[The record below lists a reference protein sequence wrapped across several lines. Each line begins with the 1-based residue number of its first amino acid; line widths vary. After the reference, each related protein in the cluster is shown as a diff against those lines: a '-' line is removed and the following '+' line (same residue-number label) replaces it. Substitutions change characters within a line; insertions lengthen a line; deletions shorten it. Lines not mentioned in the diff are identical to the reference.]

1 MKNSETN
8 NIQSNSGNTVLGEV
22 NGGIELIGKKV
33 CIWKESKNGR
43 FLAKGTIIDYHK
55 SKGKG
60 YGKNTIIKGKYLIDF
75 GNNKR
80 FWHTRSGFNFA

>member
-1 MKNSETN
+1 MKNNETN
-8 NIQSNSGNTVLGEV
+8 ADLEKV

-33 CIWKESKNGR
+33 CIWKDSKSGR

-60 YGKNTIIKGKYLIDF
+60 YGKNTIMKGKYLIDF

-80 FWHTRSGFNFA
+80 FWHTRSEFNFS